1 MAKNK
6 QTKAFIKSKLLSITR
21 PSQSI
26 NVPWFIFSILLF
38 FIHPIAGGIGLLVLI
53 FKVFD
58 VEYWSYNFYED
69 FATER
74 RGIFSVN
81 EETVNYFRI
90 KSVKLEE
97 PFWMRLFGL
106 SIIHVTTSEQ
116 FKPVIVLYGVKNG
129 NTYIEFFHE
138 VAKAKRKEY
147 GIRDLD
153 VFYN

>member
-1 MAKNK
+1 MARTKH
-6 QTKAFIKSKLLSITR
+6 TKAVKTTNLLSKTG

-26 NVPWFIFSILLF
+26 NVGWVIFSILLF

-69 FATER
+69 FVTER
-74 RGIFSVN
+74 RGIFSIN

-116 FKPVIVLYGVKNG
+116 FKPVIVFYGVKNG

-153 VFYN
+153 VFYS